1 MLNGSVIL
9 KNVTPDMVSSLLNVL
24 HARDLRTSFRHLYP
38 HIVLIEAVPIGVKPR
53 QLSTIVFHVPFPIH
67 RRILLVPE
75 HNAITGLALA

>member
-1 MLNGSVIL
+1 MLNGSMIL
-9 KNVTPDMVSSLLNVL
+9 KNVTQEIVSSLFNVL

-53 QLSTIVFHVPFPIH
+53 QLPTIILHVPSPIH